1 MCRFLYIHFI
11 KYRKYFYIYFF
22 HFFLQNKRFIILFNG
37 KVIKITIY
45 LDIIFLENL
54 IMNSIILYTTAIIL
68 KIKPKTVRVVISSTI
83 GSVYAI
89 ITYVTEIEVYTSV
102 ILKAILAVIMVY
114 VAFNPQNIKK
124 MWKQVAIFYLTS
136 FVFGGVTLYLI
147 YYIKPQ
153 EVLMKNGVYVG
164 EYILKVIMLGAILAF
179 VIIKISLKIIKTKI
193 SPKDM
198 YCKIKIKLNEKTIET
213 KAMIDTGNLAR
224 EPITNTPV
232 IIVESTL
239 LEEVL
244 PIQILNNLEK
254 ILCGDL
260 SQISEEIQEKYIS
273 KLRCIPFS
281 SLGKQ
286 NGMLLGIR
294 ADEIQVETEDE
305 KKISN
310 NVIIGIYDKSLT
322 KRGEYR
328 ALIGIELI

>member
-1 MCRFLYIHFI
+1 M
-11 KYRKYFYIYFF
+11 
-22 HFFLQNKRFIILFNG
+22 
-37 KVIKITIY
+37 IKITIY
-45 LDIIFLENL
+45 IDIIFLENL
-54 IMNSIILYTTAIIL
+54 VMNSIILYATAIIL
-68 KIKPKTVRVVISSTI
+68 KIKPKTIRVVVSSAI
-83 GSVYAI
+83 GSTYAI
-89 ITYVTEIEVYTSV
+89 ITYITEIQIYTSI
-102 ILKAILAVIMVY
+102 ILKAILAIIMVY
-114 VAFNPQNIKK
+114 VAFNPQNIKR

-153 EVLMKNGVYVG
+153 EIFIKKGVFVG
-164 EYILKVIMLGAILAF
+164 DYILKVLMLGALVAF
-179 VIIKISLKIIKTKI
+179 ITIKISLKIIKTKI

-198 YCKIKIKLNEKTIET
+198 KCKIKIKLNEKTIET
-213 KAMIDTGNLAR
+213 KAMIDTGNLAK

-232 IIVESTL
+232 VIVESTL
-239 LEEVL
+239 LEDVL
-244 PIQILNNLEK
+244 PNKILNNLEN
-254 ILCGDL
+254 ILGGNF
-260 SQISEEIQEKYIS
+260 SHITEEMQEKYIS

-305 KKISN
+305 KKTSN

-328 ALIGIELI
+328 ALIGIELV

>member
-1 MCRFLYIHFI
+1 
-11 KYRKYFYIYFF
+11 
-22 HFFLQNKRFIILFNG
+22 
-37 KVIKITIY
+37 
-45 LDIIFLENL
+45 
-54 IMNSIILYTTAIIL
+54 MNSIILYATAIIL
-68 KIKPKTVRVVISSTI
+68 KIKPKTTRIIISSAV
-83 GSVYAI
+83 GSIYAI
-89 ITYVTEIEVYTSV
+89 ITYVTEIKIYTSV
-102 ILKAILAVIMVY
+102 ILKSILAVIMVY
-114 VAFNPQNIKK
+114 VAFNPQNFKK
-124 MWKQVAIFYLTS
+124 MWKQLAIFYLTS

-153 EVLMKNGVYVG
+153 EVFIKNGIYVG
-164 EYILKVIMLGAILAF
+164 EYILKVIMLGAIVAF
-179 VIIKISLKIIKTKI
+179 IIIKISLKIIKTKI

-198 YCKIKIKLNEKTIET
+198 YCKIKLKLNENIIET
-213 KAMIDTGNLAR
+213 KAMIDTGNLAK

-232 IIVESTL
+232 IIVESSL

-244 PIQILNNLEK
+244 PRQILNNLEN
-254 ILCGDL
+254 ILSGDL

-286 NGMLLGIR
+286 NGMLLGIK
-294 ADEIQVETEDE
+294 ADEIQVETEDD

-328 ALIGIELI
+328 ALIGIDLI

>member
-1 MCRFLYIHFI
+1 
-11 KYRKYFYIYFF
+11 
-22 HFFLQNKRFIILFNG
+22 
-37 KVIKITIY
+37 
-45 LDIIFLENL
+45 
-54 IMNSIILYTTAIIL
+54 MNSIILYATAIIL
-68 KIKPKTVRVVISSTI
+68 KIKPKTIRVVISSVI
-83 GSVYAI
+83 GSIYAI

-153 EVLMKNGVYVG
+153 EILIKNGIFVG
-164 EYILKVIMLGAILAF
+164 EYILKVIMLGAIVAF
-179 VIIKISLKIIKTKI
+179 VMIKICLKIIKTKI
-193 SPKDM
+193 NPKDM
-198 YCKIKIKLNEKTIET
+198 FCKIKIKLNEKNVET

-232 IIVESTL
+232 VIVESTL
-239 LEEVL
+239 LENVL
-244 PIQILNNLEK
+244 PREILNNLEK

-260 SQISEEIQEKYIS
+260 SQISEEMQEKYIS

-294 ADEIQVETEDE
+294 ADEIEVEMEEE
-305 KKISN
+305 KKKTN

>member
-1 MCRFLYIHFI
+1 M
-11 KYRKYFYIYFF
+11 
-22 HFFLQNKRFIILFNG
+22 
-37 KVIKITIY
+37 IKITIY
-45 LDIIFLENL
+45 IDVIFLENL
-54 IMNSIILYTTAIIL
+54 IMNSIILYATAIIL
-68 KIKPKTVRVVISSTI
+68 KIKPKTIRVIASSAI
-83 GSVYAI
+83 GSIYAI
-89 ITYVTEIEVYTSV
+89 ITYITEIQIYTSV
-102 ILKAILAVIMVY
+102 ILKAILAIVMIY
-114 VAFNPQNIKK
+114 VAFNPQSIKK

-153 EVLMKNGVYVG
+153 EVFMKNGVFVG
-164 EYILKVIMLGAILAF
+164 EYILKVIMLGAIVAF
-179 VIIKISLKIIKTKI
+179 AVIKISLKIIKTKI
-193 SPKDM
+193 NPKDM
-198 YCKIKIKLNEKTIET
+198 YCKIKIKLNEKTVET
-213 KAMIDTGNLAR
+213 KAMIDTGNLAK

-232 IIVESTL
+232 VIVESTL
-239 LEEVL
+239 LEDIL
-244 PIQILNNLEK
+244 PRQILNNLEK

-260 SQISEEIQEKYIS
+260 SQISEEMQEKYVS

-305 KKISN
+305 KKTSN

>member
-1 MCRFLYIHFI
+1 M
-11 KYRKYFYIYFF
+11 
-22 HFFLQNKRFIILFNG
+22 
-37 KVIKITIY
+37 VVKITIY

-54 IMNSIILYTTAIIL
+54 IMNAIILYATAIIL
-68 KIKPKTVRVVISSTI
+68 KIKPKSIRIILSSAI
-83 GSVYAI
+83 GSIYAI
-89 ITYVTEIEVYTSV
+89 ITYVTEMKIYTSV
-102 ILKAILAVIMVY
+102 ILKAILAVIMIY

-153 EVLMKNGVYVG
+153 DILMKNGIFVGDYV
-164 EYILKVIMLGAILAF
+164 LKVIMLGAIVAF
-179 VIIKISLKIIKTKI
+179 VTIKISLKIIKTKI
-193 SPKDM
+193 SAKDM

-213 KAMIDTGNLAR
+213 KALIDTGNLAK
-224 EPITNTPV
+224 EPITNMSV
-232 IIVESTL
+232 VIVESSL

-244 PIQILNNLEK
+244 PVQILNNLEK

-260 SQISEEIQEKYIS
+260 SQISQEIQEKYIS

-294 ADEIQVETEDE
+294 ADEIQVETDE
-305 KKISN
+305 EKRTSN

-322 KRGEYR
+322 KKGEYR
-328 ALIGIELI
+328 ALIGIDLI

>member
-1 MCRFLYIHFI
+1 
-11 KYRKYFYIYFF
+11 
-22 HFFLQNKRFIILFNG
+22 
-37 KVIKITIY
+37 
-45 LDIIFLENL
+45 
-54 IMNSIILYTTAIIL
+54 MNSIILYATAIIL
-68 KIKPKTVRVVISSTI
+68 KIKPRTIRVILSSAI
-83 GSVYAI
+83 GSLYAI
-89 ITYVTEIEVYTSV
+89 ITYVTEIQIYMSV
-102 ILKAILAVIMVY
+102 ILKSILAIIMIY

-153 EVLMKNGVYVG
+153 EVFIKNGVFVG
-164 EYILKVIMLGAILAF
+164 EYILKVIMLGAIVAF
-179 VIIKISLKIIKTKI
+179 VTIKISLKIIKTKMN
-193 SPKDM
+193 PRDM
-198 YCKIKIKLNEKTIET
+198 YCKIKVKLNEKIIET
-213 KAMIDTGNLAR
+213 RAMIDTGNLAK

-232 IIVESTL
+232 VIVESTL
-239 LEEVL
+239 LEGIL
-244 PIQILNNLEK
+244 PIKILNNLEN
-254 ILCGDL
+254 ILGGDF
-260 SQISEEIQEKYIS
+260 SQISEEMQAKYIS

-294 ADEIQVETEDE
+294 ADEIQVETEDD

-310 NVIIGIYDKSLT
+310 NIILGIYDKSLT

>member
-1 MCRFLYIHFI
+1 M
-11 KYRKYFYIYFF
+11 
-22 HFFLQNKRFIILFNG
+22 
-37 KVIKITIY
+37 VIKITIY
-45 LDIIFLENL
+45 IDVIFLENL
-54 IMNSIILYTTAIIL
+54 IMNSIILYATAIIL
-68 KIKPKTVRVVISSTI
+68 KIKPKMIRVFASSTI

-89 ITYVTEIEVYTSV
+89 ITYITEIEIYTSV
-102 ILKAILAVIMVY
+102 ILKAILAVIMIY

-124 MWKQVAIFYLTS
+124 LFKQVAIFYLTS

-153 EVLMKNGVYVG
+153 EVFIKNGVFVG
-164 EYILKVIMLGAILAF
+164 DYILKVIMLGAIVAF
-179 VIIKISLKIIKTKI
+179 ITIKISLKIIKTKI
-193 SPKDM
+193 NPKDM

-213 KAMIDTGNLAR
+213 KAMIDTGNLAK
-224 EPITNTPV
+224 EPITNMPV
-232 IIVESTL
+232 VIVESSL
-239 LEEVL
+239 LKDVL

-260 SQISEEIQEKYIS
+260 SQIPEEIQEKYIS

-281 SLGKQ
+281 SLGKP
-286 NGMLLGIR
+286 NGMLLGIK
-294 ADEIQVETEDE
+294 ADEIEVETEEE
-305 KKISN
+305 KKITK